1 MARCGRCVGRV
12 SPLHELHMANVHGPL
27 TRMFKINGN
36 MKANNLKE
44 KYRIMDTKQF
54 FRTIR
59 RMGLEV
65 VEKFPD
71 LDNLIIAGIRT
82 RGVYLARY
90 IKEVVQEETGMD
102 VPVGE
107 IDISFYRDD
116 LSLID
121 EIPIVKGTRL
131 GENIDD
137 KKILIVDD
145 VLFTG
150 RTVRAALEAVFDFGR
165 PKVIKLAVLI
175 DRGWREL
182 PICAD
187 IIGKKIT
194 TTLTEVVKVKVREVD
209 GADEVWM
216 LERID

>member
-1 MARCGRCVGRV
+1 
-12 SPLHELHMANVHGPL
+12 
-27 TRMFKINGN
+27 

-44 KYRIMDTKQF
+44 KYRLMDTKQF

-59 RMGLEV
+59 RMGLEI

-71 LDNLIIAGIRT
+71 LENLIIAGIRT

-90 IKEVVQEETGMD
+90 LRDVVVEETGVE
-102 VPVGE
+102 VPTGE

-131 GENIDD
+131 SDNIDN
-137 KKILIVDD
+137 KSILIVDD

-165 PKVIKLAVLI
+165 PKQVKLAVLI

-187 IIGKKIT
+187 IIGKQIT
-194 TTLTEVVKVKVREVD
+194 TTLTEVVKVKVRDVD

>member
-1 MARCGRCVGRV
+1 MDVKSVIILAGVID
-12 SPLHELHMANVHGPL
+12 PL
-27 TRMFKINGN
+27 TRMFKINDN

-71 LDNLIIAGIRT
+71 LDNLIIAGIKT

-90 IKEVVQEETGMD
+90 IKDVVQEETGMD
-102 VPVGE
+102 IPVGE

-121 EIPIVKGTRL
+121 EVPVVRGTRL

-137 KKILIVDD
+137 RKILVVDD

-150 RTVRAALEAVFDFGR
+150 RTVRAALDAIFDFGR
-165 PKVIKLAVLI
+165 PKEVKLAVLI

-187 IIGKKIT
+187 IVGKKIT
-194 TTLTEVVKVKVREVD
+194 TTLSEVVKVKVKEVD

-216 LERID
+216 LERVN

>member
-1 MARCGRCVGRV
+1 MQ
-12 SPLHELHMANVHGPL
+12 
-27 TRMFKINGN
+27 FKINRN

-44 KYRIMDTKQF
+44 KYRLMDTKQF

-59 RMGLEV
+59 RMGLEI

-71 LDNLIIAGIRT
+71 LENLIIAGIRT

-90 IKEVVQEETGMD
+90 LRDVVVEETGVE
-102 VPVGE
+102 VPTGE

-131 GENIDD
+131 SDNIDN
-137 KKILIVDD
+137 KSILIVDD

-165 PKVIKLAVLI
+165 PKQVKLAVLI

-187 IIGKKIT
+187 IIGKQIT
-194 TTLTEVVKVKVREVD
+194 TTLTEVVKVKVRDVD

>member
-1 MARCGRCVGRV
+1 
-12 SPLHELHMANVHGPL
+12 
-27 TRMFKINGN
+27 
-36 MKANNLKE
+36 MKANDGLKE
-44 KYRIMDTKQF
+44 KYRLMDQKQF

-59 RMGLEV
+59 RMGLEI
-65 VEKFPD
+65 VEKFED

-90 IKEVVQEETGMD
+90 LKEVVFEETKVD
-102 VPVGE
+102 VATGE

-131 GENIDD
+131 SENIDN
-137 KKILIVDD
+137 KTILIVDD

-150 RTVRAALEAVFDFGR
+150 RTVRAALEAIFDFGR
-165 PKVIKLAVLI
+165 PKEVKLAVLV

-187 IIGKKIT
+187 IIGRQIT
-194 TTLTEVVKVKVREVD
+194 TTLSEVVKVKVKEVD
-209 GADEVWM
+209 GTDEVWI
-216 LERID
+216 LEKAK

>member
-1 MARCGRCVGRV
+1 
-12 SPLHELHMANVHGPL
+12 
-27 TRMFKINGN
+27 MFKINGN
-36 MKANNLKE
+36 MRANNLKE
-44 KYRIMDTKQF
+44 KYRIMDTQQF
-54 FRTIR
+54 FVTIK
-59 RMGLEV
+59 RMGLEI
-65 VEKFPD
+65 VERYPD

-90 IKEVVQEETGMD
+90 LRDIVREETGVD
-102 VPVGE
+102 VPLGE

-121 EIPIVKGTRL
+121 DIPVVKGTRL
-131 GENIDD
+131 GENIDGR
-137 KKILIVDD
+137 KILIVDD

-150 RTVRAALEAVFDFGR
+150 RTVRSALDAIFDFGR
-165 PKVIKLAVLI
+165 PGDVKLAVLI
-175 DRGWREL
+175 DRGWREM

-187 IIGKKIT
+187 IVGKRIT
-194 TTLTEVVKVKVREVD
+194 TSLTEVVKVKVREVD

>member
-1 MARCGRCVGRV
+1 
-12 SPLHELHMANVHGPL
+12 
-27 TRMFKINGN
+27 MFKINGN

>member
-1 MARCGRCVGRV
+1 
-12 SPLHELHMANVHGPL
+12 LQ
-27 TRMFKINGN
+27 FKINRN

-44 KYRIMDTKQF
+44 KYRLMDTKQF

-59 RMGLEV
+59 RMGLEI

-71 LDNLIIAGIRT
+71 LENLIIAGIRT

-90 IKEVVQEETGMD
+90 LRDVVVEETGVE
-102 VPVGE
+102 VPTGE

-131 GENIDD
+131 SDNIDN
-137 KKILIVDD
+137 KSILIVDD

-165 PKVIKLAVLI
+165 PKQVKLAVLI

-187 IIGKKIT
+187 IIGKQIT
-194 TTLTEVVKVKVREVD
+194 TTLTEVVKVKVRDVD

>member
-1 MARCGRCVGRV
+1 MDVKSVIILAGV
-12 SPLHELHMANVHGPL
+12 LNPL
-27 TRMFKINGN
+27 TRMFKINDN

-71 LDNLIIAGIRT
+71 LDNLIIAGIKT

-90 IKEVVQEETGMD
+90 IKDVVQEETGMD
-102 VPVGE
+102 IPVGE

-121 EIPIVKGTRL
+121 EVPVVRGTRL

-137 KKILIVDD
+137 RKILVVDD

-150 RTVRAALEAVFDFGR
+150 RTVRAALDAIFDFGR
-165 PKVIKLAVLI
+165 PKEVKLAVLI

-187 IIGKKIT
+187 IVGKKIT
-194 TTLTEVVKVKVREVD
+194 TTLSEVVKVKVKEVD

-216 LERID
+216 LERVN